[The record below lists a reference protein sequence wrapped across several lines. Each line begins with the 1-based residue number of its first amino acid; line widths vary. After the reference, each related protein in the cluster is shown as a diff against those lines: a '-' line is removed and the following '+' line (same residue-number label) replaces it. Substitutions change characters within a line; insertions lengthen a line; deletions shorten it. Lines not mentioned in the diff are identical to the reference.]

1 MLTKSCNSADNRTI
15 VSHYQFLW
23 KKTHKNES
31 CIYMFRAGVPG
42 CFPPRSTL
50 RSFPLISFISASL
63 KCNSDCSDCT
73 CGKSS
78 ISVSSCETFHR
89 DVSQACVPYLPGQLL
104 LPFALSLS
112 FLFLQGELG
121 LPLLFLLLIGQFQG
135 VPQDSD
141 LSVLHQDLLLYLLQ
155 LSVNGNADT

>member
-1 MLTKSCNSADNRTI
+1 MIHWSGVHAKRQAYVNKEKAQKKEMLTESCNSADNRTI

-23 KKTHKNES
+23 KTHKNQS

-73 CGKSS
+73 CGTSS
-78 ISVSSCETFHR
+78 ISMSSCETFHR
-89 DVSQACVPYLPGQLL
+89 ASVKLVCRTFLDSS
-104 LPFALSLS
+104 FSRSL
-112 FLFLQGELG
+112 
-121 LPLLFLLLIGQFQG
+121 
-135 VPQDSD
+135 
-141 LSVLHQDLLLYLLQ
+141 
-155 LSVNGNADT
+155 